1 MRRRVLARS
10 VLVRACLR
18 LSEPSG
24 RFLSR
29 GLFKAPSINILHPI
43 TVLHL
48 PRESEQVRD
57 TGREVACILLKERES
72 SGAEHTKRQQA
83 SKATTKSHL
92 GGAIC
97 DRLPTVFL
105 SSFNKEASERRKR
118 KGCEGVEEGK
128 GATGRGVKQ
137 TMLFCLSGFSPASLP
152 CHGMPR
158 GGRSPRQQTSP
169 EGGKEG
175 GRREN
180 REANGTW
187 RNGNCNLFS
196 PSRVPPAPYL
206 FARTKLAP
214 SEEKPRNHM
223 LVSMCQHK
231 LTHRF
236 R

>member
-29 GLFKAPSINILHPI
+29 GLFKAPAINILHPI

-48 PRESEQVRD
+48 PRECEQVRD
-57 TGREVACILLKERES
+57 TGREVACIILKERES

-118 KGCEGVEEGK
+118 KGCEGGEEGK

-137 TMLFCLSGFSPASLP
+137 TTPITFNLPKRNWSAAPRAPLLSMLD
-152 CHGMPR
+152 
-158 GGRSPRQQTSP
+158 RSVCRCGHSSWST
-169 EGGKEG
+169 E
-175 GRREN
+175 
-180 REANGTW
+180 
-187 RNGNCNLFS
+187 C
-196 PSRVPPAPYL
+196 
-206 FARTKLAP
+206 
-214 SEEKPRNHM
+214 
-223 LVSMCQHK
+223 
-231 LTHRF
+231 
-236 R
+236 